1 MSLVNP
7 VAENPKR
14 MTSELTPEGGLAFL
28 AFR

>member
-14 MTSELTPEGGLAFL
+14 MTSELTPEGRLSFFSL
-28 AFR
+28 